1 MLSELSLKGV
11 NQEKNRGG
19 RYLKYCILK
28 DTRFESSETTMG
40 NTDNRQREKARD
52 ISKTHDRVFM
62 GRF

>member
-11 NQEKNRGG
+11 NQEKNRGE